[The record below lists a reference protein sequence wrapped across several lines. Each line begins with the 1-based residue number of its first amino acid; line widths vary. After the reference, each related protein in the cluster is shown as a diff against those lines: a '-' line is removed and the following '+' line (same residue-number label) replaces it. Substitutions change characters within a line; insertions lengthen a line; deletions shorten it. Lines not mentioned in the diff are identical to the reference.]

1 MKNLIVRTS
10 YVRLAVTVAAAI
22 AFGSIAAAA
31 APPPPKP
38 AAPQQ
43 NQGAVATK
51 ILVIDRSVLLRASK
65 AGQSMVAQI
74 NDYRNKAETEFRT
87 QGQALQKE
95 GQALQQQVAILAP
108 DVKAK
113 KIRDFQAKQSAF
125 QRKLEQRQGLI
136 QGGLYK
142 AQQQVEVQL
151 KPILQQVMQERGANL
166 LLDRGAVVLVPNS
179 MDVTALAVQRL
190 DQKLPFVKVDL
201 VALPPGLQQQQ
212 QPQAR

>member
-1 MKNLIVRTS
+1 MKILTFCTS
-10 YVRLAVTVAAAI
+10 RVRLGFAVAAVTI
-22 AFGSIAAAA
+22 LFGSIAAVAA
-31 APPPPKP
+31 PPPKP
-38 AAPQQ
+38 AAAPQ

-74 NDYRNKAETEFRT
+74 NDYRSKAETEFRA

-108 DVKAK
+108 DVKTK

-142 AQQQVEVQL
+142 AQQQVEAAL

-179 MDVTALAVQRL
+179 MDVTAAAVQRL

-201 VALPPGLQQQQ
+201 VAPPPGLQQ
-212 QPQAR
+212 PQAR

>member
-1 MKNLIVRTS
+1 MKILTFSTSHVRIG
-10 YVRLAVTVAAAI
+10 LAVAAAI
-22 AFGSIAAAA
+22 MFGSLAAAA

-38 AAPQQ
+38 AAAPQ

-74 NDYRNKAETEFRT
+74 NDYRSKAETEFRS
-87 QGQALQKE
+87 QGEALQRE

-108 DVKAK
+108 DVKTK

-142 AQQQVEVQL
+142 AQQQVEAAL

-179 MDVTALAVQRL
+179 MDVTAAAVQRL

-201 VALPPGLQQQQ
+201 VAPPPGLQQQ
-212 QPQAR
+212 PQAR

>member
-1 MKNLIVRTS
+1 MKISTFRTARTCLG
-10 YVRLAVTVAAAI
+10 VATAAAAI
-22 AFGSIAAAA
+22 LFGGIAAIAA
-31 APPPPKP
+31 PPPKP
-38 AAPQQ
+38 AVASQ

-74 NDYRNKAETEFRT
+74 NTYRSKAETEFRA

-125 QRKLEQRQGLI
+125 QRKLEQRQSLI

-142 AQQQVEVQL
+142 AQQQVEAAL

-179 MDVTALAVQRL
+179 MDVTAAAVQRL

-201 VALPPGLQQQQ
+201 VAPPPGLQQ
-212 QPQAR
+212 PQGR